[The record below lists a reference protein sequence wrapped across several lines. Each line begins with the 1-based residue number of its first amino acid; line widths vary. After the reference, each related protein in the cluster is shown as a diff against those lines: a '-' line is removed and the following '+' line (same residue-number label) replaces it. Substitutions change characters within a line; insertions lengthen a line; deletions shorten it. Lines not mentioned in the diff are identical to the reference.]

1 MQQQLLSLEAPD
13 PDGIAVA
20 TLTPLNI
27 IRTETVLTKLPV
39 HNLSKKGRVDI
50 RIARRTDG
58 GEVRLKWEVSH
69 SDRYGQPRQLAYKLD
84 TLIVNRRLDESVRP
98 LPTLIRIG
106 SLKEIS
112 RELGMQES
120 GKNAKDLRMAF
131 LQNASAF
138 INAQLSYSG
147 TDGTERRLEAGFT
160 RYGVVF
166 TGENLPDGRKAD
178 AVYIT
183 LNQPYHE
190 VLNNAPVRPLN
201 YDYLQALTPA
211 AQRFYEV
218 VSFRIFAALKNNRPQ
233 ARFLYSD
240 YCTFSAQQRY
250 YDHEHFRVQMYK
262 VHKPHLASGYL
273 QTISVSATTDG
284 EGKPDWMMVY
294 TPGPKASAEFDTFSR
309 RQRSL
314 FSDSG
319 TDEQD
324 TTPATRELSATA
336 GGDAFV
342 PVLEALVQRG
352 ISPVR
357 ARRLLAGVDAHQ
369 RLEDQLEWADTVVR
383 AAKPGAFRNPPGFYV
398 SVIRDNVPVPAG
410 FETSRMRRLCNDA
423 RRAQEEQVAEEQRFE
438 QLYDEYRRQELAQRL
453 AATPEAEFLAIRAKK
468 RREYQRQFRDL
479 PGQTLDDLGH
489 SGACAEIEKTL
500 HLRSFGEFTAA
511 LRAGQKVPQGPAVP

>member
-1 MQQQLLSLEAPD
+1 MQQELLSLDASAPD
-13 PDGIAVA
+13 GAAVDA
-20 TLTPLNI
+20 LTPLNI
-27 IRTETVLTKLPV
+27 IRTETVLSKLPV

-50 RIARRTDG
+50 RISRRTDSG
-58 GEVRLKWEVSH
+58 HVHLKWEVSH

-84 TLIVNRRLDESVRP
+84 TLIVNRRLDESGRP

-120 GKNAKDLRMAF
+120 GKNAKDLRVAF

-138 INAQLSYSG
+138 INAQLTYSA

-166 TGENLPDGRKAD
+166 TGEKLPDGRKAD

-201 YDYLQALTPA
+201 YDYLQQLTPA

-250 YDHEHFRVQMYK
+250 YDYEHFRVQMYK
-262 VHKPHLASGYL
+262 VHKPHLLSGYL
-273 QTISVSATTDG
+273 QTVSVSATTDG
-284 EGKPDWMMVY
+284 EGKPDWLMVY

-314 FSDSG
+314 FADSGSDDSDSSSG
-319 TDEQD
+319 TSDSQAK
-324 TTPATRELSATA
+324 PI
-336 GGDAFV
+336 GDV
-342 PVLEALVQRG
+342 CGTMLDALVQRG
-352 ISPVR
+352 VSPVR
-357 ARRLLAGVDAHQ
+357 ARRLLAAVGAQQ
-369 RLEDQLEWADTVVR
+369 RLEDQLEWADSVVR
-383 AAKPGAFRNPPGFYV
+383 AARPGAFRNPAGFYV

-410 FETSRMRRLCNDA
+410 FETSRMRRLSDNA
-423 RRAQEEQVAEEQRFE
+423 RREQEQQMAEELRFE
-438 QLYDEYRRQELAQRL
+438 QLYDEYRRQELAKRL
-453 AATPEAEFLAIRAKK
+453 AATPEAEFVTLQAKK

-479 PGQTLDDLGH
+479 PEQTLEELGR

-500 HLRSFGEFTAA
+500 QLKSFAEFTAT
-511 LRAGQKVPQGPAVP
+511 LRMRP